1 MASTVNVTGLAELK
15 QFLDTLAPRIQMNI
29 ARSAL
34 RAGAKVIADEAR
46 LICPDGPASDEGV
59 KLYGGHPGA
68 LRDSIRTGSRSK
80 NGVAIGYVKAGGKS
94 KGVDVFYAHMVEF
107 GTAAHGIGLKY
118 GGLKKIAFGG
128 KVFNSVWHPGMT
140 PKPFL
145 RPAFDAKA
153 QEAVIA
159 VGEQIRAR
167 LESGGLDVA
176 DILIEGDEE

>member
-1 MASTVNVTGLAELK
+1 
-15 QFLDTLAPRIQMNI
+15 
-29 ARSAL
+29 
-34 RAGAKVIADEAR
+34 
-46 LICPDGPASDEGV
+46 
-59 KLYGGHPGA
+59 
-68 LRDSIRTGSRSK
+68 
-80 NGVAIGYVKAGGKS
+80 
-94 KGVDVFYAHMVEF
+94 
-107 GTAAHGIGLKY
+107 
-118 GGLKKIAFGG
+118 LKKIAFGG